1 MGQTK
6 TISHV
11 RQQFMDPSDAGH
23 HCYRMAVLYV
33 GSVGAHVSPGWLSC
47 VTGCPCRVG
56 LDARPVSRVGVR
68 IGSRCD
74 TGVKPIR
81 EASAARFPPV

>member
-33 GSVGAHVSPGWLSC
+33 GSVGAHVSPVWLSC
-47 VTGCPCRVG
+47 VTGCPCRVSLG
-56 LDARPVSRVGVR
+56 ACPVPCVDVETGSRVETEGEPTQ
-68 IGSRCD
+68 G
-74 TGVKPIR
+74 
-81 EASAARFPPV
+81 ASTARSLPV